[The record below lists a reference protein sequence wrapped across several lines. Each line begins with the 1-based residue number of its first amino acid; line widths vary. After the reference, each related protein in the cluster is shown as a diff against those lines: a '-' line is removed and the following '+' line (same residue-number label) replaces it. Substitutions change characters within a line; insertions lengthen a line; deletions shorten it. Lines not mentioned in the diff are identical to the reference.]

1 MREGYS
7 LDSLAQL
14 RGIPPE
20 QRTAKSARRVASK
33 NAWYGFNPL
42 STADDDNDLV
52 IAPNTGTGRWEMMT
66 SATAG
71 DGGGG
76 GSGSGDLEERVTTL
90 ENQVS
95 SLMSGGS
102 GSELTPSMLGAAFA
116 RLFIYQGDLFN
127 GSYNSGTDETTLVFN
142 EFNFSPID
150 TSFVVLEVRDA
161 YGSMPFSVSYTSSE
175 GNTSAIVKVSGDYSF
190 GGLVASIL
198 RFPESFKI
206 QQWIEDEA
214 SGF

>member
-7 LDSLAQL
+7 LDSLAEL
-14 RGIPPE
+14 RDIPPT

-42 STADDDNDLV
+42 SSATDDNDLV
-52 IAPNTGTGRWEMMT
+52 IAPTTGTGRWEMMT
-66 SATAG
+66 SATTG

-76 GSGSGDLEERVTTL
+76 GSGGGDLEERVTTL

-95 SLMSGGS
+95 SLMSGG
-102 GSELTPSMLGAAFA
+102 GSELTASILGAAFA
-116 RLFIYQGDLFN
+116 KMFIYQGDLIN
-127 GSYNSGTDETTLVFN
+127 GSYNSGADETTLVFN

-150 TSFVVLEVRDA
+150 TSFVVLEVRDWA
-161 YGSMPFSVSYTSSE
+161 GSKPFSVSYTSSE
-175 GNTSAIVKVSGDYSF
+175 GNTSAIVKVSGDYSS

-206 QQWIEDEA
+206 QQWIEDEVN
-214 SGF
+214 GF